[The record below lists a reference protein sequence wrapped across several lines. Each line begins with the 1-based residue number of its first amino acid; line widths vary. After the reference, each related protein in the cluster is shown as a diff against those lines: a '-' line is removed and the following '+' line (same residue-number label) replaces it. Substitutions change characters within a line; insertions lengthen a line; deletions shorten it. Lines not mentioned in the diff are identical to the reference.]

1 MHFLLI
7 NPRLSYSF
15 FKSLIKLIYIHII
28 CMYFP
33 FGIGAIPCRMEKLEC
48 RTFSTQAKSIG
59 TVATIIGALV
69 ATLYLGPPILSRP
82 LHSALTHQS
91 TNWVLGGS
99 ILGIDCL
106 VASLFIIAQVQN
118 RSNFEKKKNQGSLFT
133 RLYLYRCNKESNVF
147 SMIEN
152 FRHLFLKDIQWS

>member
-1 MHFLLI
+1 
-7 NPRLSYSF
+7 
-15 FKSLIKLIYIHII
+15 
-28 CMYFP
+28 MYFP

-48 RTFSTQAKSIG
+48 RSLSTQAKSIG
-59 TVATIIGALV
+59 TVATIVGALV

-82 LHSALTHQS
+82 LHSALTHQT

-106 VASLFIIAQVQN
+106 VASLFIIAQVQKIEAIS
-118 RSNFEKKKNQGSLFT
+118 RRKIIRDLF
-133 RLYLYRCNKESNVF
+133 LF